1 MGVFES
7 LVGCLGNCESLYSV
21 GSGRDRCYVT
31 CLDMAE
37 RSLELGIKD
46 RSIAAGEA
54 ELLRR
59 LISDCR
65 QSIGKVETLR
75 DHCVRRFEELR
86 KAPSPTPTSPAPQQ
100 PTPQPPPQPLT
111 PPPLSS
117 SPTPPP
123 TPQQLPQPLT
133 LNREFIRS
141 GGTWGFIGSILG
153 LVSSLLFSLTIRSM
167 QLFPQAP
174 YLGIAALA
182 LVALF
187 GSLDG
192 YALVLFALRRLSK
205 AYGNRA
211 IWTNALYSLITA
223 VAGGAALAAIIA
235 YLGYLL
241 SVTPVGVNEVA
252 GVIIV
257 ISLFALFYIII
268 LIIAYF
274 MRETY
279 NELSKSSGIGDFN
292 LAAKWYWLGA
302 LLIIVLGIGSL
313 LMIVAAIY
321 AILGY
326 NKLRKVV

>member
-1 MGVFES
+1 
-7 LVGCLGNCESLYSV
+7 
-21 GSGRDRCYVT
+21 
-31 CLDMAE
+31 
-37 RSLELGIKD
+37 
-46 RSIAAGEA
+46 
-54 ELLRR
+54 
-59 LISDCR
+59 
-65 QSIGKVETLR
+65 
-75 DHCVRRFEELR
+75 
-86 KAPSPTPTSPAPQQ
+86 
-100 PTPQPPPQPLT
+100 
-111 PPPLSS
+111 
-117 SPTPPP
+117 
-123 TPQQLPQPLT
+123 
-133 LNREFIRS
+133 
-141 GGTWGFIGSILG
+141 
-153 LVSSLLFSLTIRSM
+153 M

-187 GSLDG
+187 GLLDG
-192 YALVLFALRRLSK
+192 YALVLFALHRLSK

-257 ISLFALFYIII
+257 VSLFALFYIII
-268 LIIAYF
+268 LIIAF
-274 MRETY
+274 FVRETY